1 MQLTFVPLTWL
12 LTPSS
17 LRDMAQSTEQE
28 QRRRIAEME
37 KDITSIDDL
46 QGPLYSSFPC
56 LRYF

>member
-1 MQLTFVPLTWL
+1 MQLTVLPIWSLTL
-12 LTPSS
+12 LS
-17 LRDMAQSTEQE
+17 LRDMSQQTEQE

-46 QGPLYSSFPC
+46 QGLLYPSIPC